1 MEISLSCLLASM
13 AQIKKALA
21 LLLFLLSHDDSSPRD
36 VYHGQKRPE
45 HVSSNETFFRT
56 GQQMTQLCQC
66 A

>member
-21 LLLFLLSHDDSSPRD
+21 LLLFLLSHFSPRD